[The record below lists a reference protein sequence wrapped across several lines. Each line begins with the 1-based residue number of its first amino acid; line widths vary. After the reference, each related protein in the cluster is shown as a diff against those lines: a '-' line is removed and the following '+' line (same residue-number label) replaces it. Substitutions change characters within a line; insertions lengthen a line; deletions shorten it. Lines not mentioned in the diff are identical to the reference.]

1 MNFEKTVGKMFF
13 PTVMCVV
20 LFVSIIKVLIY
31 SDAQSNNNL
40 YEGKLFSCEYIDGFV
55 YNSCKCKENQLIFI
69 CKSDFLQQ
77 EKIMFYTYKQSEK
90 MKSVLEKGAY
100 IRIYTP
106 GIYVKMPEP
115 ASNFGEF
122 DNRKYLASQKIKYII
137 TRE

>member
-90 MKSVLEKGAY
+90 MKSILKKGAY
-100 IRIYTP
+100 LIL
-106 GIYVKMPEP
+106 V
-115 ASNFGEF
+115 F
-122 DNRKYLASQKIKYII
+122 IKTIVMLI
-137 TRE
+137 FCIKEA